1 MEQYY
6 QLNFTIVKNIVDYK
20 NIISYNIFMNQEK
33 LKQLT
38 QRERKFAKTKVALLN
53 ALLDEL
59 ETKKLSDIKIKELA
73 QKAEV
78 SEPTFFNYFDS
89 KQHMLVYFI
98 QLWSIEMQILANEA
112 KEEHQSYLDIIRTIF
127 RKTNE
132 EIVQHPQI
140 MLEIISFHAKGDILP
155 PHKMT
160 DGEKWLFYPD
170 VEGVETL
177 EGMGLETLLP
187 PLIENAIK
195 NNELSQE
202 CDVELVFLHCSALF
216 FGMALLLL
224 HKDPKAFP
232 SLFETQLDQLFKG
245 LSC

>member
-1 MEQYY
+1 
-6 QLNFTIVKNIVDYK
+6 
-20 NIISYNIFMNQEK
+20 MNQEK

-59 ETKKLSDIKIKELA
+59 ETKKLSAIKIRELT

-98 QLWSIEMQILANEA
+98 QLWSIEMQILANEV
-112 KEEHQSYLDIIRTIF
+112 KEEHQSYLNIIKTIF

-132 EIVQHPQI
+132 EIILHPQV
-140 MLEIISFHAKGDILP
+140 MLEIIAFQAQGTLLN
-155 PHKMT
+155 PHQIT
-160 DGEKWLFYPD
+160 NSEKWLFFPD
-170 VEGVETL
+170 VKEVEKL
-177 EGMGLETLLP
+177 DGMGLETLLP
-187 PLIENAIK
+187 PFIENAIK
-195 NNELSQE
+195 NNELSSE
-202 CDVELVFLHCSALF
+202 SDVELVLLHCSALF
-216 FGMALLLL
+216 FGTALLLL
-224 HKDPKAFP
+224 HENPKAFP
-232 SLFETQLDQLFKG
+232 TLFETQLEQLFKG